1 MVEIICTGGRSL
13 YSRTI
18 HISIAFLLLVRDVIF
33 LLPNL
38 LCVEMYRRPLCGAS
52 RDPERWS
59 EKDMRSKKIKGERKM
74 VVKKDGLYFVL
85 FFFWVGSC
93 SSCSL
98 LSKIENLF
106 IYYLYVSGESCE
118 KQRYRRDGKRAR
130 DFFFYLLRVREL
142 PCGSCPIII
151 PNIFSERCYITS
163 ISIGSALTYVSLGLS
178 FQPSSSFLLGLS
190 HVDFFVY
197 RSTAALFIKGSSLP
211 VIYKDA
217 WCESGLILHAG
228 PHRPRSMGSLLE

>member
-1 MVEIICTGGRSL
+1 M
-13 YSRTI
+13 
-18 HISIAFLLLVRDVIF
+18 AFT
-33 LLPNL
+33 
-38 LCVEMYRRPLCGAS
+38 LC
-52 RDPERWS
+52 
-59 EKDMRSKKIKGERKM
+59 
-74 VVKKDGLYFVL
+74 
-85 FFFWVGSC
+85 FFFFFLVGSC

-98 LSKIENLF
+98 LSKIENLL
-106 IYYLYVSGESCE
+106 IYLYVSGESCE

>member
-1 MVEIICTGGRSL
+1 
-13 YSRTI
+13 
-18 HISIAFLLLVRDVIF
+18 
-33 LLPNL
+33 
-38 LCVEMYRRPLCGAS
+38 
-52 RDPERWS
+52 
-59 EKDMRSKKIKGERKM
+59 MRSKKNKGRKEDGR
-74 VVKKDGLYFVL
+74 KKRWPLLCVFV
-85 FFFWVGSC
+85 FFLVGSC

-130 DFFFYLLRVREL
+130 DIFFFFYLLRVREL

-163 ISIGSALTYVSLGLS
+163 ISIGSALTYVSLWLS

-190 HVDFFVY
+190 HVDIFVY